1 MFNDLERI
9 FNLLDWQAGSYSYT
23 RPILDSKPYQIIKDR
38 DGKKSTIIF
47 NALGISKS
55 DIKISVER
63 QKGQDYLTISGE
75 TKNELSSKTYNVSGQ
90 FIIDSN
96 EINEIDWDCENGILT
111 IEIKF
116 KEMEK
121 SNIKI
126 NKK

>member
-9 FNLLDWQAGSYSYT
+9 FNLLDWDVKSYSYC
-23 RPILDSKPYQIIKDR
+23 RPTLDSKPYQIIKDK

-47 NALGISKS
+47 NALGIKKDNIEVS
-55 DIKISVER
+55 IER
-63 QKGQDYLTISGE
+63 NQGQDYLTISGE
-75 TKNELSSKTYNVSGQ
+75 TKNELMNKAYNVSGR
-90 FIIDSN
+90 FVIDSN
-96 EINEIDWDCENGILT
+96 EVDEIDWDCSDGLLV

-116 KEMEK
+116 KEPEK